1 MSKIFVVFDE
11 NALTICLWM
20 EYTDSGFRSRKRSTK
35 EDKNMTNQIGMNR
48 KDQQKKMGMFLQP
61 SIRKYC

>member
-1 MSKIFVVFDE
+1 
-11 NALTICLWM
+11 M

-35 EDKNMTNQIGMNR
+35 EDKNMTNQMGMNR